1 MASFCCTCGN
11 SFRLEGYGP
20 REQYL
25 LGSLH
30 IEKLEERLDN
40 NVLDANKL
48 STSVVEEGRL
58 VYRCEKCLRLFVYE
72 TLKGKEF
79 LLAYEPTELLKAGY
93 DDPEPPLLQEM
104 LKD

>member
-11 SFRLEGYGP
+11 SFRLEGFGP
-20 REQYL
+20 REYSL
-25 LGSLH
+25 LSSLH

-40 NVLDANKL
+40 NDLDANEL
-48 STSVVEEGRL
+48 NTSIMEEGRL

-72 TLKGKEF
+72 TLKDKEF
-79 LLAYEPTELLKAGY
+79 ILLYEPIKLLKAGY